1 MPTGLVQNQRS
12 EWGEMSIRKN
22 LGLVGAGALLMLGSG
37 VGLAPAASAAST
49 GNGQAVSVAQN
60 AQGQTKTEVASKS
73 LDKSTGVKAAAK
85 GDVNAMASCWNGYT
99 SGQYMYM
106 TCSGNG
112 YRVYIDCSNG
122 YRYIFPTY
130 YYGTFNHTM
139 WCPSGTYAIWGGS
152 IGG

>member
-1 MPTGLVQNQRS
+1 M
-12 EWGEMSIRKN
+12 RKS
-22 LGLVGAGALLMLGSG
+22 LAVMGASALLALGSG
-37 VGLAPAASAAST
+37 VALAPSASAASA
-49 GNGQAVSVAQN
+49 GNA
-60 AQGQTKTEVASKS
+60 GQTAATAQSSQGEVKSGGAVTKS
-73 LDKSTGVKAAAK
+73 LDKSTGLAAAAK
-85 GDVNAMASCWNGYT
+85 GEINTLASCWNGST
-99 SGQYMYM
+99 SGRYMYM

-122 YRYIFPTY
+122 YRYTFPTY